1 MSMFLG
7 SCKSR
12 APAPAWRQRVA
23 TWRAALAALVCCLP
37 LQPTHA
43 DTPKTEPA
51 PNAAF
56 EQLSALYARY
66 LAGGRSELE
75 IHLSAAG
82 RGASAHT
89 RVQSDGIVSCRVAGL
104 QAAPG
109 AAPQLAALLIHEVT
123 HCLVAPYMAE
133 LASPGEQPAAVAA
146 TWLLGLMAESISDAR
161 VVIEVFRADGEP
173 AAKSLVARMQRQ
185 RQHST
190 SLSHMTALA
199 LDAALLD
206 VQARPQG
213 LGSAAA
219 AFARALEIGRLAAL
233 QTLSQQLHTQGR
245 QALLASTEF
254 TAASAG
260 AVAALAR
267 ARQAFEHGRYGNHAV
282 TLRRVPDKVTE
293 GDQHVFIDAQGG
305 VRRVDVIS
313 DEGAHSLAWLQAM
326 VGASQASEHLLAVQW
341 LRQEGRLDTHSLVRA
356 RQIMASFI
364 RAVSGGQAAQAELA
378 TRLMGQTITESGHSG
393 DLSEL
398 LDRTAQRIQLAAG
411 R

>member
-23 TWRAALAALVCCLP
+23 TWRAALAALACCLP

-43 DTPKTEPA
+43 DTPKAEPA
-51 PNAAF
+51 PDAAF

-123 HCLVAPYMAE
+123 HCLVAPHMAE

-233 QTLSQQLHTQGR
+233 QTLSQQLHAQGR

-293 GDQHVFIDAQGG
+293 GDQHVFIDARGG
-305 VRRVDVIS
+305 VRRVDVLS
-313 DEGAHSLAWLQAM
+313 AERA
-326 VGASQASEHLLAVQW
+326 
-341 LRQEGRLDTHSLVRA
+341 HSLVRA

-364 RAVSGGQAAQAELA
+364 RAVSGGQPAQAELA
-378 TRLMGQTITESGHSG
+378 TRRMGQTITESGHSG
-393 DLSEL
+393 DLPEL